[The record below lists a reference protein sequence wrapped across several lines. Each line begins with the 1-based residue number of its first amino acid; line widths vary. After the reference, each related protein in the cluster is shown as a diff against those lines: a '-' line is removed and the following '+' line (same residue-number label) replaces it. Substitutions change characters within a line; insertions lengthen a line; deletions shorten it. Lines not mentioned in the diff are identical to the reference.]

1 MNMLHRFILTSGKKS
16 VFNVHTGIPKHN
28 MNLSISAH
36 WRKSSMNLFTH
47 RVRRVENEIYR
58 NFSVKRMFSLT
69 YMLVVVELGIS
80 NFVEMPWSVPNRPT
94 NILLI
99 RLIDFCS
106 IHSESHKLFMRPFSF
121 SHFGYSIQLIWE
133 TYLVE
138 GKQYMGKLFYII
150 GEHSLIEVNTEHVLD
165 ALEVYLSTRF
175 RTIAKR

>member
-1 MNMLHRFILTSGKKS
+1 
-16 VFNVHTGIPKHN
+16 
-28 MNLSISAH
+28 
-36 WRKSSMNLFTH
+36 
-47 RVRRVENEIYR
+47 
-58 NFSVKRMFSLT
+58 
-69 YMLVVVELGIS
+69 
-80 NFVEMPWSVPNRPT
+80 
-94 NILLI
+94 
-99 RLIDFCS
+99 
-106 IHSESHKLFMRPFSF
+106 MRPFSF